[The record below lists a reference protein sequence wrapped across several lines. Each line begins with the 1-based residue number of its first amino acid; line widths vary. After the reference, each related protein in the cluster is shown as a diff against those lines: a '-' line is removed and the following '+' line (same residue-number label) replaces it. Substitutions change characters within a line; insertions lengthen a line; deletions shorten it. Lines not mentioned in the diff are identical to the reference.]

1 MDESMFKLFLKFVYT
16 GHLDTN
22 KMSMEEVINML
33 AVADRYE
40 VWFDHTLIM
49 WSSWHSHTDSFTEGT
64 LWAVTDWT
72 S

>member
-40 VWFDHTLIM
+40 V
-49 WSSWHSHTDSFTEGT
+49 
-64 LWAVTDWT
+64 
-72 S
+72 